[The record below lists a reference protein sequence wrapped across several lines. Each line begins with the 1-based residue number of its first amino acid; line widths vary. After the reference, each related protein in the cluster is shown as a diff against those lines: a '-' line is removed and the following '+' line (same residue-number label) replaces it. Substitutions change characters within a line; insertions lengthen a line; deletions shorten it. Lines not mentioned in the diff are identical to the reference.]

1 MIEIFIRPHSEEKHD
16 ISAWFRSYSEPLH
29 GDPYPFYNYL
39 LEREPIYYISDRN
52 QWVTSRYEDVNR
64 ILKDPAFVREHRNA
78 APPSPPSQEH
88 PKQEAPPAPSVW
100 KPVNDLLGNWML
112 FRDAPNHT
120 RLRGQVSHAFT
131 PRTMERLKPK
141 IQAVANHLAKQLT
154 EETKPDLIASYA
166 FPLPV
171 IVIAEML
178 GVPPEDRELFKGW
191 SHTFA
196 RILEGGDRP
205 PEFAQQAAQAAV
217 EITDYFRLLIAE
229 HRKSPREDMISDLL
243 AAQGQ
248 GGTLTEQELIAT
260 CVLLL
265 VAGHETTVNLIGNA
279 VFTLLSFPEQL
290 TRLIAKPELI
300 RPAVDEV
307 LRFEGPVQ
315 MTGRLAS
322 ADYVIGG
329 QTIKRGQYVTVMLGA
344 ANRDPSQFEQA
355 NRFDIGRTPN
365 RHLAFASGPHFCL
378 GAPLARM
385 EGEIA
390 LGKLVEQ
397 FPGMRLADAKPDWRP
412 NMLFR
417 GLNTMRVEL

>member
-1 MIEIFIRPHSEEKHD
+1 MQMKPPPSEKHD
-16 ISAWFRSYSEPLH
+16 IAAWFRTYSDRLH
-29 GDPYPFYNYL
+29 GDPYPFYDYL
-39 LEREPIYYISDRN
+39 LEKVPIYYIDERN
-52 QWVTSRYEDVNR
+52 LWVASRYEDVNR
-64 ILKDPAFVREHRNA
+64 ILKDPLFVREYRNA
-78 APPSPPSQEH
+78 VPPPPPPPPQEQQKEEPPSP
-88 PKQEAPPAPSVW
+88 PSVW
-100 KPVNDLLGNWML
+100 KPVNELLNNWML
-112 FRDAPNHT
+112 FRDAPTHT
-120 RLRGQVSHAFT
+120 RLRGNVSHAFT

-141 IQAVANHLAKQLT
+141 IQAIADHLAKRMA
-154 EETKPDLIASYA
+154 EESEPDLIASYA

-178 GVPPEDRELFKGW
+178 GVPPEDRELFKTW

-205 PEFAQQAAQAAV
+205 PEFAQQASTAAR

-229 HRKSPREDMISDLL
+229 RRSAPCEDMISDLL
-243 AAQGQ
+243 AAQQ
-248 GGTLTEQELIAT
+248 QENALTEQELIAT

-265 VAGHETTVNLIGNA
+265 VAGHETTVNLIGNG
-279 VFTLLSFPEQL
+279 VLTLLNHPEQHAL
-290 TRLIAKPELI
+290 LIERPELI
-300 RPAVDEV
+300 RSAIDEV

-315 MTGRLAS
+315 MTGRIAS
-322 ADYVIGG
+322 ADYEIGG
-329 QTIKRGQYVTVMLGA
+329 QTIKRGQHVTVMLGA
-344 ANRDPSQFEQA
+344 ANRDPSQFERA

-390 LGKLVEQ
+390 LAVLMERC
-397 FPGMRLADAKPDWRP
+397 PRMSLADGKPDWRP

-417 GLNTMRVEL
+417 GLNTMRVDL